1 MTYPSLYSIVR
12 FKPYRETDEFANIG
26 VVLCCPSA
34 GYFGFMINNRSFGRI
49 NHFFEHLELPV
60 LREAVR
66 YVTKELERVQDL
78 AHSLSAD
85 AMKNLFAE
93 VTKNREGIMLFG
105 AARPI
110 MLRGDL
116 DEELKALYEHHVGHS
131 FAQKTA
137 PQVLLERQMRQTLVE
152 HKLAKYYK
160 GDTLTDGLVEAKI
173 PFVSK
178 GKQGVLGAI
187 KPLNLQHDS
196 PTKII
201 EEGDKWFG
209 KLRRLVEH
217 GVLDASRVLL
227 PLAMPDNN
235 AKLTNAAKLVA
246 KEFEKER
253 MVAIN
258 VSDEDQL
265 LSFARSHSG

>member
-1 MTYPSLYSIVR
+1 MTYPSLYSIVQ

-34 GYFGFMINNRSFGRI
+34 GYFGFMINNRSFARI

-66 YVTKELERVQDL
+66 YVTRELERVQQL
-78 AHSLSAD
+78 AYSLNAESL
-85 AMKNLFAE
+85 KSLFAE
-93 VTKNREGIMLFG
+93 VTKNREGIMLFS

-110 MLRGDL
+110 MLQGAL
-116 DEELKALYEHHVGHS
+116 DDELKALYEHHVGHS
-131 FAQKTA
+131 FAQKAA

-152 HKLAKYYK
+152 HELARFYK
-160 GDTLTDGLVEAKI
+160 GSTLTDGLVEAKI
-173 PFVSK
+173 PFVSQ
-178 GKQGVLGAI
+178 GKLGVLGAI

-209 KLRRLVEH
+209 KLRRLVGH
-217 GVLDASRVLL
+217 GVLEAGRVLL
-227 PLAMPDNN
+227 PLAMPTANT
-235 AKLTNAAKLVA
+235 KLTNAAKLVA
-246 KEFEKER
+246 DEFKRER

-258 VSDEDQL
+258 ANDEDHL
-265 LSFARSHSG
+265 LSFARSHAE